1 MAGQPLLNVPKHTAN
16 TSLFYTF
23 YNGDLKGF
31 KVGASVYYL
40 GDRTAGNANTVGQ
53 TPTATQPRSR
63 LVSVSG
69 FTTVDASVGYTYKK
83 LSIIGKISNIGNV
96 LNYNVH
102 ENYSINPIPPRQ
114 FLTTLT
120 YKF

>member
-1 MAGQPLLNVPKHTAN
+1 LNTPKHTAN
-16 TSLFYTF
+16 TSVFYTF

-40 GDRTAGNANTVGQ
+40 GDRVAGNANTVGQ
-53 TPTATQPRSR
+53 TQTISR
-63 LVSVSG
+63 LVNVPG

-83 LSIIGKISNIGNV
+83 ISIIGKISNIGNV

-114 FLTTLT
+114 FLTTLS

>member
-1 MAGQPLLNVPKHTAN
+1 M
-16 TSLFYTF
+16 
-23 YNGDLKGF
+23 
-31 KVGASVYYL
+31 YYI
-40 GDRTAGNANTVGQ
+40 GNRTAGNANTVGQ
-53 TPTATQPRSR
+53 TQTISR
-63 LVSVSG
+63 LVYVPG
-69 FTTVDASVGYTYKK
+69 FTTVDASVGYSYKK